1 MTSGLHTQQEAKR
14 ITYDPFISAY
24 KKKYSIKEMGE
35 IKLFI
40 KIAVSRNRVQRTIT
54 LSQETYITEMVPKP
68 DISYNV
74 SLLCRFSS
82 RPSPEAWRALVK
94 DSSSCTTTQ
103 LSTGA
108 QSCSSALPYLTEN
121 MGVSKKSEH
130 FRRWQ
135 HFLRYLVTHN
145 YTYMHL
151 CRTTDMLANP
161 LTKCCNR
168 VEFQRFAKTV
178 MNFQEAP

>member
-1 MTSGLHTQQEAKR
+1 M
-14 ITYDPFISAY
+14 
-24 KKKYSIKEMGE
+24 
-35 IKLFI
+35 
-40 KIAVSRNRVQRTIT
+40 SRNRVQRTIT

>member
-40 KIAVSRNRVQRTIT
+40 KIAVSRNRIQRTIT

-94 DSSSCTTTQ
+94 VLQYLYKTRKRAITYGGPLQ
-103 LSTGA
+103 LNDRLTRTKPPIDPTLHNKLMGLHIYSDASWKTESTYAGFVIMYNNA
-108 QSCSSALPYLTEN
+108 ALDWGSKLLKCSTLP
-121 MGVSKKSEH
+121 H
-130 FRRWQ
+130 
-135 HFLRYLVTHN
+135 
-145 YTYMHL
+145 
-151 CRTTDMLANP
+151 
-161 LTKCCNR
+161 
-168 VEFQRFAKTV
+168 
-178 MNFQEAP
+178 